1 MSWMASSTTIPSEHS
16 VVCSWNEPPVAS
28 PRQILKV
35 ACIVNSFW
43 AALPS
48 RENNLFHKFAKARR
62 LGQPARGMRSPI
74 VSVPSFIFLN
84 HLTQVIRH
92 FGQCLPSHFHT
103 AVCAL

>member
-1 MSWMASSTTIPSEHS
+1 MSWMASSTTMPSEHS

-43 AALPS
+43 GALAS
-48 RENNLFHKFAKARR
+48 RENNFFQEFATARR
-62 LGQPARGMRSPI
+62 FRQHARGIRSPI
-74 VSVPSFIFLN
+74 VSVLSFIFLN

-92 FGQCLPSHFHT
+92 FGQCLPPHFHT
-103 AVCAL
+103 AV